1 MKTVKKSPASKE
13 NTLTSATQTTMKLQ
27 DEIVAEFTASIANL
41 KKTVERLQSELVI
54 TKNVNDILT
63 NEVDDLQQYQQRQCI
78 VIDGLETT
86 PNKKISQVTQ
96 KAENAFAQHIKL
108 DPDEVVNQINK
119 CHRIVLHKN
128 DGTHLTKVR
137 FKSYSFREKAYV
149 NRKKCTNRNIK
160 IKLSLTRKRRKTLTY
175 AYKISDKFPNVD
187 FFYADIHSNLK
198 LRLNETV
205 NNKIVYPFRDKQE
218 LLNLF
223 KKFKWN
229 IDGLELEE
237 EFNGSIY

>member
-1 MKTVKKSPASKE
+1 MVKKSPASKQ

-27 DEIVAEFTASIANL
+27 DEIDEITAGIANL

-63 NEVDDLQQYQQRQCI
+63 NEVDDLQQYQWRQCI

-86 PNKKISQVTQ
+86 PNKIISQVTQ
-96 KAENAFAQHIKL
+96 KAENAFAQLIKL

-119 CHRIVLHKN
+119 CHRIVLHKD
-128 DGTHLTKVR
+128 DGTHRTIVR
-137 FKSYSFREKAYV
+137 FKSHSFREKAYV

-175 AYKISDKFPNVD
+175 AYKISDKFPNVG
-187 FFYADIHSNLK
+187 FFFADIHSNLK

>member
-1 MKTVKKSPASKE
+1 MP
-13 NTLTSATQTTMKLQ
+13 SAC
-27 DEIVAEFTASIANL
+27 
-41 KKTVERLQSELVI
+41 I
-54 TKNVNDILT
+54 TKLAGQST
-63 NEVDDLQQYQQRQCI
+63 
-78 VIDGLETT
+78 
-86 PNKKISQVTQ
+86 
-96 KAENAFAQHIKL
+96 
-108 DPDEVVNQINK
+108 DEVVNQIDK
-119 CHRIVLHKN
+119 CHRIDPLKDDN
-128 DGTHLTKVR
+128 TQSTIVR
-137 FKSYSFREKAYV
+137 FKSHSFREKAYV

-223 KKFKWN
+223 IKFKWN

-237 EFNGSIY
+237 EVNGGMY